1 MAKMESTTSKR
12 RRAAKDFFP
21 SSLPGTEYIFF
32 IQITDLA
39 YTAII
44 IVFVYIFA
52 NLLKKVTFIMV
63 ERHKSLKRVKRA
75 FRPRTRRNGGWV
87 FRYARF
93 GNGEIDFLC
102 IFAKYN
108 QHGYVGKNTYNQ
120 QFSPHNDLCGA
131 AIGVDFAKWQSD
143 SRPMVGKAWI

>member
-1 MAKMESTTSKR
+1 
-12 RRAAKDFFP
+12 
-21 SSLPGTEYIFF
+21 
-32 IQITDLA
+32 
-39 YTAII
+39 
-44 IVFVYIFA
+44 
-52 NLLKKVTFIMV
+52 MV

-108 QHGYVGKNTYNQ
+108 QHGYVGNGHRLFQVIVTRDN
-120 QFSPHNDLCGA
+120 H
-131 AIGVDFAKWQSD
+131 
-143 SRPMVGKAWI
+143 